1 MASRSA
7 ATRGLALD
15 EVLRRLDSDNDEP
28 EEDLSDDGEDL
39 VGDFVDESGRPGLF
53 SSGRRGA
60 YRDIDDE
67 CEPLSRSSDPC
78 YNDSLLLMD
87 SSLMAVSSTWHART

>member
-1 MASRSA
+1 MASRST

-53 SSGRRGA
+53 SSGRNGA
-60 YRDIDDE
+60 YADDE
-67 CEPLSRSSDPC
+67 YEPLSRSSEPC

-87 SSLMAVSSTWHART
+87 SSLMAVSSNWRACI